1 MKYRDNMTP
10 EELAQFKKELQAQED
25 AYAGAA
31 QHDAKMQAQNP
42 ASEEWEDPSD
52 YVGMGWT
59 DSRGRA

>member
-31 QHDAKMQAQNP
+31 QHDAQNP
-42 ASEEWEDPSD
+42 IPDDWEDPSD
-52 YVGMGWT
+52 YVGMGWI
-59 DSRGRA
+59 GRDGQP